1 MCEFS
6 LWGFRIDVFHSTV
19 FRVCQQARTR
29 AKTNC
34 QIWTRHGRGESAV
47 AVKKFET
54 NRIYITLSLCPSY
67 YVSFFLCAL
76 CLSFFLFYSYFTS
89 LFLSP
94 SLSFYLS
101 IYFCLFS
108 LSLSLFAFLFLSMFL
123 SFSLCI
129 CNCLPLSFF
138 LSLSLSEFALFVSP
152 SLRLSVLVNLF
163 LTFSLPV

>member
-1 MCEFS
+1 MCDFS

-94 SLSFYLS
+94 CLYISVFFLSLS
-101 IYFCLFS
+101 IC
-108 LSLSLFAFLFLSMFL
+108 LSLSLYVSFFLTLYLSLSPSFFL
-123 SFSLCI
+123 SFSL
-129 CNCLPLSFF
+129 
-138 LSLSLSEFALFVSP
+138 
-152 SLRLSVLVNLF
+152 
-163 LTFSLPV
+163 

>member
-47 AVKKFET
+47 AVNTIEKFET
-54 NRIYITLSLCPSY
+54 NRIYITLSLCSSY

-76 CLSFFLFYSYFTS
+76 CLSFFLFYSYFNS

-108 LSLSLFAFLFLSMFL
+108 LSLYLPF
-123 SFSLCI
+123 SFSLCFFLSHSVFVI
-129 CNCLPLSFF
+129 VTLFLSFF
-138 LSLSLSEFALFVSP
+138 LSLNLLY
-152 SLRLSVLVNLF
+152 LF
-163 LTFSLPV
+163 LPLCVCLS

>member
-54 NRIYITLSLCPSY
+54 NRIYITLSLCSSYYVLCVFLSFSFIHILPPSFY
-67 YVSFFLCAL
+67 LLLSLSICLYISVFSLSLSICLSLSLYVSFFLTL
-76 CLSFFLFYSYFTS
+76 YLQ
-89 LFLSP
+89 LSP
-94 SLSFYLS
+94 SF
-101 IYFCLFS
+101 
-108 LSLSLFAFLFLSMFL
+108 FL
-123 SFSLCI
+123 SFSL
-129 CNCLPLSFF
+129 
-138 LSLSLSEFALFVSP
+138 SL
-152 SLRLSVLVNLF
+152 
-163 LTFSLPV
+163 